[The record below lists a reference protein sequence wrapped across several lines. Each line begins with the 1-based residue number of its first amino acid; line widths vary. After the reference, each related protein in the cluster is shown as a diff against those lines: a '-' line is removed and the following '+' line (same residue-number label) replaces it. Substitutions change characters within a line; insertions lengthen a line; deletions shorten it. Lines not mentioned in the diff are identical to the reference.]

1 MFKGKIDIVDMEVVV
16 NPAVCQEEGEE
27 RRFEV
32 LSPEGS
38 FVVYTDSESERD
50 AWVSAIRAAKA
61 QLLVALNITHPHS
74 TLTSSASTNH
84 IRRTLQALPFPPE
97 DERLKGSKIREKGKL
112 LRSSA
117 SAGSLLTSPSLSS
130 SGKGLEEGGA
140 KVKRE
145 NRGKVEHW
153 VPAIWIPDGK
163 AEACMR
169 CGRGF
174 GWKRRRH
181 HCRLCGRCVCAGCSG
196 RVFFISDPNEKKDA
210 AKPARSCDACYE
222 TVFPVLES
230 PEESDYF
237 NSDPTPAPPPLV
249 PSTPGLP
256 PGSSSFAS
264 LHPNVRGFRPEQDS
278 PKEGEE
284 KGSYNTSTI
293 NFLTNFP
300 AWLSMPSLPA
310 AMSSGPQALMALDRE
325 SGVGSKIPTSAI
337 LDSLEMDPHVSPQK
351 RVRIKAP
358 SRPRSYVQIL
368 EDFEDH
374 DAGAGGPG
382 NVRFDL
388 SAPVAEEEDD
398 DDDAESTFTTTTNAT
413 TTTTGASS
421 SSSTTPSPR
430 DERREDTARR
440 NKRFSLPAVAVQ
452 TSVVEARTRREG
464 SAYVPMGPSSSATS
478 MGGGKDS
485 GYGGQSGMG
494 AGARQ
499 KRFSLV
505 LGASS
510 HVRPGYGRVR
520 GEAGG
525 GDGVKAG
532 GGGGSPSV
540 RHDKATLGRGEAAEK
555 LSQLLQRAHS
565 GSPGVG
571 AGR

>member
-1 MFKGKIDIVDMEVVV
+1 MF
-16 NPAVCQEEGEE
+16 Q
-27 RRFEV
+27 
-32 LSPEGS
+32 
-38 FVVYTDSESERD
+38 
-50 AWVSAIRAAKA
+50 
-61 QLLVALNITHPHS
+61 
-74 TLTSSASTNH
+74 
-84 IRRTLQALPFPPE
+84 
-97 DERLKGSKIREKGKL
+97 
-112 LRSSA
+112 
-117 SAGSLLTSPSLSS
+117 
-130 SGKGLEEGGA
+130 
-140 KVKRE
+140 
-145 NRGKVEHW
+145 
-153 VPAIWIPDGK
+153 
-163 AEACMR
+163 
-169 CGRGF
+169 
-174 GWKRRRH
+174 
-181 HCRLCGRCVCAGCSG
+181 
-196 RVFFISDPNEKKDA
+196 VFFISDPNEKKDA